1 MAATIVILILWLGFA
16 GSHLVLS
23 STQVRALLVERF
35 GEDRFRLLYSL
46 LALAFFIPLVWVYFT
61 HKHAGWWLWGTPRGA
76 LMFWTVSLGM
86 AVAFV
91 LLVAGLARPSPAS
104 IAPGDPITNGVYRI
118 TRHPVFMALAI
129 FGLMHLL
136 ANGSAADIVFFGGF
150 VVFSLVGGRHQDQR
164 KLASDDARYSGF
176 YAATPFLPFTGSAT
190 LQGIKEL
197 HPAVL
202 ATAIVL
208 TVIVRYF
215 HVSWFGG

>member
-1 MAATIVILILWLGFA
+1 MAATIVVLILWLGFA

-61 HKHAGWWLWGTPRGA
+61 HKHAGAWCWGTPRGA
-76 LMFWTVSLGM
+76 LMVWTADFGM

-91 LLVAGLARPSPAS
+91 LLVASLARPSPAG
-104 IAPGDPITNGVYRI
+104 IVPGDPIANGVYRI
-118 TRHPVFMALAI
+118 TRHPMFMAFAV

-136 ANGSAADIVFFGGF
+136 VNGSAADIVFFGGF
-150 VVFSLVGGRHQDQR
+150 VVFALVGGWHQDQR
-164 KLASDDARYSGF
+164 KLAGGDARFSAF
-176 YAATPFLPFTGSAT
+176 HAATPFIPFTGSGT

-202 ATAIVL
+202 AAGIVL

-215 HVSWFGG
+215 HAAWFGG